1 MCEKKDAESVLY
13 TRQILSR
20 TPVSPVENRNS
31 NFGNFAGRFENFAIK
46 GLYRPYGNLPI
57 PIWITN
63 LTVTTIVRLLFHSP
77 QIIGELSFFSGFS
90 CTIMETVYWNKA
102 TKKRNSYRQFLP
114 RGFIHMPKRLG
125 YNITACR
132 TKWRYTK
139 LLSRLN
145 KGSMHADIDFV
156 GSVGRP
162 ALEARFDIDF
172 TDSEVAELSSVI
184 PFFVAKRCE
193 ASYNFTAPITGWLS
207 ENYFRDFVF
216 PIEESVCFYDYRKA
230 YCGHTTKRIFMTA
243 FGRQND
249 KILSFQLNS
258 SVAPDSYKYNDN
270 LIFYGGEIT
279 PLPPVKI
286 TMPYGI
292 EKKWNIQDTEGM
304 IDLIF
309 TPFSVLNRQILR
321 SSYNIVYGAFDGTI
335 LTKSGKRLKLQTYSG
350 IARRA
355 NLKILG

>member
-1 MCEKKDAESVLY
+1 MRENENTLY
-13 TRQILSR
+13 TRSILNEV
-20 TPVSPVENRNS
+20 PVSPIENRKPH
-31 NFGNFAGRFENFAIK
+31 FGNFAGRFENFAIK
-46 GLYRPYGNLPI
+46 GLYRPYGNLPV
-57 PIWITN
+57 PTCFTN
-63 LTVTTIVRLLFHSP
+63 LTVTTIVRLLFQSP
-77 QIIGELSFFSGFS
+77 QIIGELSFFSGLS

-102 TKKRNSYRQFLP
+102 TKKRNAYRQFLP

-132 TKWRYTK
+132 TNWRYTK

-156 GSVGRP
+156 GSAGRP
-162 ALEARFDIDF
+162 ALEARLDIDF
-172 TDSEVAELSSVI
+172 IDDEVAELSSVI

-193 ASYNFTAPITGWLS
+193 ASYNFTAPMTGWLS
-207 ENYFRDFVF
+207 ENYFRDFIF
-216 PIEESVCFYDYRKA
+216 PSEESVCFYDYRKA
-230 YCGHTTKRIFMTA
+230 YCGHTTKRVFMTA
-243 FGRQND
+243 FGRHEK

-270 LIFYGGEIT
+270 LLFYAGETT

-304 IDLIF
+304 VDLNF
-309 TPFSVLNRQILR
+309 TPLSVLNRQILR
-321 SSYNIVYGAFDGTI
+321 SNYSIVYGVFDGTL
-335 LTKSGKRLKLQTYSG
+335 LTKNGTSLKLDAYSG
-350 IARRA
+350 IARRV
-355 NLKILG
+355 NIKILG